1 MYTDDS
7 SIDVSSLV
15 TACSSDSSIAS
26 VGLVDGK
33 YVVSGNS
40 PGTAIITTTYAGRT
54 DTVSVTVSTEMLRVQ
69 SMDLIT
75 GLPADATFS
84 GVEKTEI
91 QLSAKI
97 TFEDGTI
104 IPDITMRPELL
115 DTLLL
120 WSTSVPSAIEVTNTG
135 QSILSDNHYESSP
148 WALPCSALSTHPQFS
163 RTQMHRKWFM
173 PT

>member
-1 MYTDDS
+1 
-7 SIDVSSLV
+7 
-15 TACSSDSSIAS
+15 
-26 VGLVDGK
+26 
-33 YVVSGNS
+33 
-40 PGTAIITTTYAGRT
+40 
-54 DTVSVTVSTEMLRVQ
+54 
-69 SMDLIT
+69 MDLIT

-135 QSILSDNHYESSP
+135 QSI
-148 WALPCSALSTHPQFS
+148 FG
-163 RTQMHRKWFM
+163 
-173 PT
+173 